1 MANRE
6 TEKLKTRN
14 SKNPESDMLVKGED
28 VIHAGRVHWGIFV
41 VPGIYVVAGLLV
53 GAFFHWLIGGIILF
67 MSIYPV
73 ANTVIL
79 YITTRLVLTNKRV
92 YARYGFFEKDH
103 MQIRIER
110 IESAHLEQPLLGQIL
125 GYSTVVV
132 RGTGTGSIPVP
143 YIANGKRFVRKLEE
157 FTLGDKESDETEESR
172 KSDDEQVG

>member
-1 MANRE
+1 M
-6 TEKLKTRN
+6 TEISKDKLKERN
-14 SKNPESDMLVKGED
+14 SRSQSEADLLVKGEEL
-28 VIHAGRVHWGIFV
+28 IHSCRVHWGIFV
-41 VPGIYVVAGLLV
+41 VPGIYVTFGILAGV
-53 GAFFHWLIGGIILF
+53 FFHWLIGGIILF

-73 ANTVIL
+73 VNAVIL

-110 IESAHLEQPLLGQIL
+110 IESSHLEQPLLGQIL

-132 RGTGTGSIPVP
+132 RGTGTGSIPIP

-157 FTLGDKESDETEESR
+157 FTLGDKETGER
-172 KSDDEQVG
+172 EQADNE